1 MTTRE
6 ENLKKIN
13 CELEKLSDEQ
23 LEQVAGG
30 TWNQTAEDSR
40 FLNSLNGST
49 DRYGATK
56 ICWTPGTKIEEEVQ
70 RGWATVG
77 INFTWHGGAI
87 SDNEYYLNG
96 KKISQS
102 DARRHAMEVTG
113 KFMDVKDWD
122 W

>member
-1 MTTRE
+1 MTNE
-6 ENLKKIN
+6 ILNGEMLN
-13 CELEKLSDEQ
+13 EEQ
-23 LEQVAGG
+23 LDLVTGC
-30 TWNQTAEDSR
+30 TWGQTSDDSK

-49 DRYGATK
+49 DRYGATR
-56 ICWTPGTKIEEEVQ
+56 IACTPGTKIEEEVQ

-77 INFTWHGGAI
+77 ITFTWHGGDI

-96 KKISQS
+96 KKISES